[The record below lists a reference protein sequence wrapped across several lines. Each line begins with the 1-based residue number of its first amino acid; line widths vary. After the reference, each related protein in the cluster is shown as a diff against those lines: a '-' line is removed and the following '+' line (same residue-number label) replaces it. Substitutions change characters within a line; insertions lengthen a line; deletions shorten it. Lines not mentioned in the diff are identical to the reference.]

1 MLLLLLSLRFL
12 TQEVR
17 FRPWTSAKPCLY
29 SSHKCSVFTEG
40 NYLCGG
46 NKAHSFKRNQTQ
58 TERNALNPI
67 DLNNWSTLTNPFHSS
82 FLSPWIPGAA
92 QLREIEK
99 LLQMVSFWMALWR
112 HECMQEGEYNSK
124 RLTQLGF
131 PKHNNSLSVFSGV
144 TIVQSKSCLIRAKQ
158 PPWLLRCRQ
167 RPVVW
172 IIHFPEPGTG
182 ISAGR
187 SGQVER

>member
-1 MLLLLLSLRFL
+1 MSLLQGTTCVGAIKLI
-12 TQEVR
+12 
-17 FRPWTSAKPCLY
+17 P
-29 SSHKCSVFTEG
+29 
-40 NYLCGG
+40 
-46 NKAHSFKRNQTQ
+46 FKRNQTQ

-82 FLSPWIPGAA
+82 FLSPWIPGAV

-124 RLTQLGF
+124 RLMQLSF
-131 PKHNNSLSVFSGV
+131 PKHDNSLSVFHGV

-158 PPWLLRCRQ
+158 PPWLLWCHQ

-172 IIHFPEPGTG
+172 IIYFPEPGTG
-182 ISAGR
+182 MSAGR

>member
-1 MLLLLLSLRFL
+1 MSAHGQVPNLAHLFPPAINAASLQKGTTCVGAIKL
-12 TQEVR
+12 I
-17 FRPWTSAKPCLY
+17 P
-29 SSHKCSVFTEG
+29 
-40 NYLCGG
+40 
-46 NKAHSFKRNQTQ
+46 FKHNQTQ

-99 LLQMVSFWMALWR
+99 LLQMVSFWMALRR
-112 HECMQEGEYNSK
+112 HECTQEGEYNSK

-144 TIVQSKSCLIRAKQ
+144 TIVQSKSFLIRAKQ
-158 PPWLLRCRQ
+158 PPDSCGVVRDLLCESYISPSS
-167 RPVVW
+167 RP
-172 IIHFPEPGTG
+172 G
-182 ISAGR
+182 SL
-187 SGQVER
+187 